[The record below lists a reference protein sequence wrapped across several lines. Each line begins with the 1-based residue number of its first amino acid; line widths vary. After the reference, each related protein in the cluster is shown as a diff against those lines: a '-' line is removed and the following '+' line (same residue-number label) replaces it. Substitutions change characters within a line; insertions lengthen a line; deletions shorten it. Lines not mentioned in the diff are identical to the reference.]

1 MSNIYD
7 DNDYLYEDEDDD
19 LFADDS
25 IDESS
30 ELYDDDAGFE
40 TEFVTQIEDS
50 AKPDDDDLFEDDDDL
65 FAETTEVEYTFF
77 DENIEE
83 DEFLEED
90 EDLFSDEESSFE
102 VASFEV
108 ASDMVEEDDEDLFGD
123 DESTF
128 SGIAPVQSME
138 IAVED
143 DDDLFEDVPVGSS
156 AKPVQSSYEEED
168 EDLFED
174 STSKVV
180 TTTEPPLLLS
190 KEEFFKKVKEKKS
203 FVEETYTGE
212 VDIDKIRAIYNAHQI
227 NPNYSYSL
235 DILIAYMNRFVESIT
250 VDIESEKGRIS
261 SNTDLNSVKQVM
273 LNLDGKNLF
282 IDNQNHVSNLVGAF
296 MKKINDDPNYT
307 VDEFLSANPK
317 ELGLTLPVSVLS
329 DYIVDARAVLSIKT
343 QLEQFKTAADYSI
356 KGALEK
362 RSFTRDS
369 LISLMQ
375 TSFSEYDL
383 TYRFALAMSKYV
395 GKLKKEYAQ
404 GDYAFEYPTEMEFLD
419 AKLQEGVEF
428 EGKMI
433 ELTYPRTYSTVDN
446 TFQCGAC
453 RSEEKFKMNVP
464 FVSSVYLQNEGLYL
478 PGVNRCPNCGA
489 INFAYSSTYRDV
501 EVAYKYLSDLTEFLG
516 KQVNKSKINYLKH
529 VHTDQSGQVTLA
541 SAKPDYLNEDTV
553 SDNGELLSAIERYKT
568 RVKRFSKSAHIKT
581 VNGHKANSAKPDYHG
596 SYTSEASL
604 GKFLAKFYDKDS
616 AIRNRAVST
625 IIYHLADNRSFGYG
639 YYLRYSNYVR
649 YESVINSAAILDHL
663 KDCSEGLFQE
673 RMQMLFNAFNLY
685 YPDGY
690 EFTKED
696 VLKVR
701 HAYSDF
707 RNEFEYFKDL
717 RAHYLREIENNLND
731 LGNLEILQ
739 ISISEDVFL
748 DFMCC
753 DDVRDMIY
761 KWADRMVI
769 YSTIE
774 EFMNLTLSSK
784 TNYGNKFIS
793 KAYFPDEFVEES
805 KKFFTSF
812 GMTKKEIVSESI
824 YPSQD
829 IINLLT
835 EALDLKNLYSKD
847 RFEFYYRLN
856 TLIDSVRNNVGI
868 KYNDSMK
875 TVFNNRLFSSVK
887 KNRLDQ
893 RLDAL
898 MTHYGSSGRYYYYLE
913 DQFSKEEIDATI
925 KPYHRIQFSSYIS
938 KRRMNESLE
947 EYISRITDKEYEP
960 QKDDLIKLKDDL
972 VDDVR
977 YLYVGLDA
985 LTITAYS
992 CYNFQ
997 QIKEHNVY
1005 FAGKLIIDTLLSNYT
1020 QSQIFDM
1027 LGYSKETVNG
1037 LLNTF
1042 IEEDIFDVDF
1052 EDYRKVYK
1060 FTSLLFSDPKV
1071 FNEMRGSYRER
1082 RGSLFNMSTIVGENL
1097 SDNELATRFADELN
1111 QNTSLGRASEYRDIY
1126 DAQLE
1131 YVSPEV
1137 RDEVFEY
1144 LHI

>member
-40 TEFVTQIEDS
+40 TEFVTQIKDS
-50 AKPDDDDLFEDDDDL
+50 AKPDDEDTSEDDDDL
-65 FAETTEVEYTFF
+65 FAETSEVEYTFF

-102 VASFEV
+102 VASEEV

-753 DDVRDMIY
+753 DDVRDTIY

-856 TLIDSVRNNVGI
+856 TLIDSVRNNVGV

-887 KNRLDQ
+887 KDRLDQ

>member
-30 ELYDDDAGFE
+30 ELYDDNAGFE
-40 TEFVTQIEDS
+40 TEFVPQIEDS

-65 FAETTEVEYTFF
+65 FAETSEVEYTFF
-77 DENIEE
+77 DENVEE

-453 RSEEKFKMNVP
+453 RSEEKFEMNVP

-649 YESVINSAAILDHL
+649 YESVINSAAILD
-663 KDCSEGLFQE
+663 
-673 RMQMLFNAFNLY
+673 
-685 YPDGY
+685 
-690 EFTKED
+690 
-696 VLKVR
+696 
-701 HAYSDF
+701 
-707 RNEFEYFKDL
+707 
-717 RAHYLREIENNLND
+717 
-731 LGNLEILQ
+731 
-739 ISISEDVFL
+739 
-748 DFMCC
+748 
-753 DDVRDMIY
+753 
-761 KWADRMVI
+761 
-769 YSTIE
+769 
-774 EFMNLTLSSK
+774 LS
-784 TNYGNKFIS
+784 
-793 KAYFPDEFVEES
+793 
-805 KKFFTSF
+805 
-812 GMTKKEIVSESI
+812 
-824 YPSQD
+824 
-829 IINLLT
+829 
-835 EALDLKNLYSKD
+835 
-847 RFEFYYRLN
+847 
-856 TLIDSVRNNVGI
+856 LI
-868 KYNDSMK
+868 
-875 TVFNNRLFSSVK
+875 
-887 KNRLDQ
+887 
-893 RLDAL
+893 
-898 MTHYGSSGRYYYYLE
+898 
-913 DQFSKEEIDATI
+913 
-925 KPYHRIQFSSYIS
+925 
-938 KRRMNESLE
+938 
-947 EYISRITDKEYEP
+947 
-960 QKDDLIKLKDDL
+960 
-972 VDDVR
+972 
-977 YLYVGLDA
+977 
-985 LTITAYS
+985 
-992 CYNFQ
+992 
-997 QIKEHNVY
+997 
-1005 FAGKLIIDTLLSNYT
+1005 
-1020 QSQIFDM
+1020 
-1027 LGYSKETVNG
+1027 
-1037 LLNTF
+1037 
-1042 IEEDIFDVDF
+1042 
-1052 EDYRKVYK
+1052 
-1060 FTSLLFSDPKV
+1060 
-1071 FNEMRGSYRER
+1071 
-1082 RGSLFNMSTIVGENL
+1082 
-1097 SDNELATRFADELN
+1097 
-1111 QNTSLGRASEYRDIY
+1111 
-1126 DAQLE
+1126 
-1131 YVSPEV
+1131 
-1137 RDEVFEY
+1137 
-1144 LHI
+1144 HI